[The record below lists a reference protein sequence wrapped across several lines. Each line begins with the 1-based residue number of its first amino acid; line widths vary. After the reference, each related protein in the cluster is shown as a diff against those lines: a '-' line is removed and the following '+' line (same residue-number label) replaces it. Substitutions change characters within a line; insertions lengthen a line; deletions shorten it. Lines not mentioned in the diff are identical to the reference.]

1 MAASDTRRGPI
12 WSSPGIFVE
21 QAFLK
26 RLSAETQRLVREI
39 EEFAASEIELRA
51 APAPSSQAVDAARS
65 VALIASETGATLL
78 YRGEEEFQTP
88 AVLHEL
94 LHLRR
99 YWIDFV
105 PQLVPVAD
113 LQGDKTKIANQ
124 IENTLEHLIITPQEA
139 RYGFDPY
146 TSLND
151 TARQNWQAYPWSDIT
166 ESWARRKMCLLSW
179 LTTRLLVSDEDV
191 KALARE
197 CLQKEDLFEEAEN
210 FAGKIE
216 RFRSSKERCIST
228 AVRFLRIPRAETEM
242 IYLDVKRKQLV
253 RKPVPEH

>member
-1 MAASDTRRGPI
+1 MQ
-12 WSSPGIFVE
+12 
-21 QAFLK
+21 QAFLQ
-26 RLSAETQRLVREI
+26 RLNSETQDLVREI
-39 EEFAASEIELRA
+39 EAFASREIELRA
-51 APAPSSQAVDAARS
+51 APAPSSQAAGAART

-99 YWIDFV
+99 YWIDYV
-105 PQLVPVAD
+105 PQLVPLAD
-113 LQGDKTKIANQ
+113 PQGDKTKIANQ
-124 IENTLEHLIITPQEA
+124 IENALEHLIITPQEA
-139 RYGFDPY
+139 HYGFDPY
-146 TSLND
+146 ASLND
-151 TARQNWQAYPWSDIT
+151 TARQNWEAYPWSDIT

-179 LTTRLLVSDEDV
+179 LTTRLLVSDDGV
-191 KALARE
+191 KVLARE
-197 CLQKEDLFEEAEN
+197 CLQKEGLLEEAEN

-216 RFRSSKERCIST
+216 RSRSSKERCIST

-242 IYLDVKRKQLV
+242 IYLDVKKKQLV

>member
-1 MAASDTRRGPI
+1 
-12 WSSPGIFVE
+12 VE
-21 QAFLK
+21 QAFLQ

-51 APAPSSQAVDAARS
+51 APAPSSQELGAVRA
-65 VALIASETGATLL
+65 VALIASASGATLL
-78 YRGEEEFQTP
+78 YRGEVDFQTP

-99 YWIDFV
+99 YWIDAV
-105 PQLVPVAD
+105 PQLVPIAD
-113 LQGDKTKIANQ
+113 PMGDKTKIANQ

-139 RYGFDPY
+139 RYGLDPY
-146 TSLND
+146 VSINE

-179 LTTRLLVSDEDV
+179 LTTRVLVSDDGV
-191 KALARE
+191 RALARE
-197 CLQKEDLFEEAEN
+197 CLQQEGLLEEAES
-210 FAGKIE
+210 FADKIE
-216 RFRSSKERCIST
+216 RSGSSKERCIST
-228 AVRFLRIPRAETEM
+228 AIRFLRIPRAEAQM
-242 IYLDVKRKQLV
+242 VYLDVKNRRLV

>member
-1 MAASDTRRGPI
+1 MQ
-12 WSSPGIFVE
+12 
-21 QAFLK
+21 QAFLQ
-26 RLSAETQRLVREI
+26 RLTSETQDLVREI
-39 EEFAASEIELRA
+39 EAFATSEIELRA
-51 APAPSSQAVDAARS
+51 APAPSNQTTGAARA

-99 YWIDFV
+99 YWIDYV

-113 LQGDKTKIANQ
+113 SQGDKIKIANQ
-124 IENTLEHLIITPQEA
+124 VENTLEHLIITPQET

-146 TSLND
+146 VSLNA
-151 TARQNWQAYPWSDIT
+151 TTRQNWQAYPWSDIT

-179 LTTRLLVSDEDV
+179 LTTQLLVIDEDV
-191 KALARE
+191 KALARK
-197 CLQKEDLFEEAEN
+197 CLEKEGLLGEAEN
-210 FAGKIE
+210 FAAKIE
-216 RFRSSKERCIST
+216 RSRSSKERCIST

-242 IYLDVKRKQLV
+242 IYLDVKNKRLV

>member
-1 MAASDTRRGPI
+1 MQ
-12 WSSPGIFVE
+12 
-21 QAFLK
+21 QAFLQ
-26 RLSAETQRLVREI
+26 RLNTETQNLVREI
-39 EEFAASEIELRA
+39 EAFASSEIDLRA
-51 APAPSSQAVDAARS
+51 APSPSIQAAGAART

-99 YWIDFV
+99 YWIDYV
-105 PQLVPVAD
+105 PQLVPLAD
-113 LQGDKTKIANQ
+113 PQGDKTKIANQ

-146 TSLND
+146 VSLNE

-166 ESWARRKMCLLSW
+166 ESWARRKMGLLNW
-179 LTTRLLVSDEDV
+179 LTTRLLVGDEDV

-197 CLQKEDLFEEAEN
+197 CLQQEGLFDEAEN

-216 RFRSSKERCIST
+216 RSKSSKERCIST
-228 AVRFLRIPRAETEM
+228 AIRFLRIPRAEAEM
-242 IYLDVKRKQLV
+242 IYLDVKNRRLV

>member
-1 MAASDTRRGPI
+1 M
-12 WSSPGIFVE
+12 E
-21 QAFLK
+21 QAFLQ

-124 IENTLEHLIITPQEA
+124 IENALEHLIITPQEA
-139 RYGFDPY
+139 RYGLDPY
-146 TSLND
+146 VSLNE
-151 TARQNWQAYPWSDIT
+151 TARQNWQAYPWNDIT

-179 LTTRLLVSDEDV
+179 LTTRILVRDDGV

-197 CLQKEDLFEEAEN
+197 CLQKEGLLEEAEN

-216 RFRSSKERCIST
+216 RSTSSKERCIST
-228 AVRFLRIPRAETEM
+228 AVRFLRIPRDETEM
-242 IYLDVKRKQLV
+242 IYLDVKNKQLV

>member
-1 MAASDTRRGPI
+1 MQ
-12 WSSPGIFVE
+12 
-21 QAFLK
+21 QAFLH
-26 RLSAETQRLVREI
+26 RLNAETQCLVREL
-39 EEFAASEIELRA
+39 EAFAASEIELRA
-51 APAPSSQAVDAARS
+51 APAPSNQTTAAVRA

-113 LQGDKTKIANQ
+113 PQGDKTKIANQ

-146 TSLND
+146 VSLNE

-166 ESWARRKMCLLSW
+166 ESWARRKMGLLNW
-179 LTTRLLVSDEDV
+179 LTTRLLVGDEDV

-197 CLQKEDLFEEAEN
+197 CLQQEGLFDEAEN

-216 RFRSSKERCIST
+216 RSKSSKERCIST
-228 AVRFLRIPRAETEM
+228 AIRFLRIPRAEVEM
-242 IYLDVKRKQLV
+242 IYLDVKNRRLV